1 MYSSNS
7 SKMED
12 ELTMAFQGVMKKVMC
27 MLRVEDAT
35 TAATS
40 SSTQGPKRSVVGSN
54 NDINVLNQSLLFVD
68 VIRERTPKV
77 SFTMT
82 GIREI
87 CPYSSIREASIVLNE
102 ASINEKIYEVCF
114 RSTEEEVQ
122 YTSHP

>member
-1 MYSSNS
+1 
-7 SKMED
+7 MED

-77 SFTMT
+77 SFTINGREHHIEYYLDD
-82 GIREI
+82 GIYIPPDR
-87 CPYSSIREASIVLNE
+87 YS
-102 ASINEKIYEVCF
+102 
-114 RSTEEEVQ
+114 
-122 YTSHP
+122 